1 MGATKKSGVVSAYLA
16 SFFLVVLTYHPEE
29 SDWIRIQRGLSQSF
43 KNKSY
48 FISFVWFHVKR
59 QGILWTI
66 LHLTKQSIGE
76 LESNFAP
83 GLGVRISAEKIAM
96 TFQNEHM
103 VTSDQWEDRQSPI
116 SQWCTKY
123 QDEYMWLVAIFPSD
137 HLNPDTGQM
146 DN

>member
-16 SFFLVVLTYHPEE
+16 SFFLVVLTYHPED
-29 SDWIRIQRGLSQSF
+29 SDWIRIQRGLSLL

-48 FISFVWFHVKR
+48 FKSIVWFHVKR

-66 LHLTKQSIGE
+66 FHLTKQSIGE

-103 VTSDQWEDRQSPI
+103 V
-116 SQWCTKY
+116 
-123 QDEYMWLVAIFPSD
+123 
-137 HLNPDTGQM
+137 N
-146 DN
+146 